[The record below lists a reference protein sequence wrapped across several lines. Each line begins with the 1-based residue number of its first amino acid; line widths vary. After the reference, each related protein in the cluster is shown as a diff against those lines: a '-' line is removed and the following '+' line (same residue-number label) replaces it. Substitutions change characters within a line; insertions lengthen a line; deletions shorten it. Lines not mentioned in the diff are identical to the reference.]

1 MKDIIFYKSIMF
13 LPLVRIA
20 PEFLVRQPSP
30 FLPPLLHNIA
40 SSACWTAEYTVKIG
54 NIIIPNAAN
63 STDNTLPVTVT
74 AIIFDP
80 TVVTSINAHHN
91 ASP

>member
-1 MKDIIFYKSIMF
+1 MYLVTIVYLYLINDSLYEKDERLLSADSNLFSSSRLYFNMKDIIFYKSIMF

-40 SSACWTAEYTVKIG
+40 SSACWTAE
-54 NIIIPNAAN
+54 
-63 STDNTLPVTVT
+63 
-74 AIIFDP
+74 
-80 TVVTSINAHHN
+80 
-91 ASP
+91 

>member
-1 MKDIIFYKSIMF
+1 MYLVTIVSLKLINDSLYEKDERLLSADSNLFSSSRLYFNMKDIIFYKSIMF

-40 SSACWTAEYTVKIG
+40 SSACWTAE
-54 NIIIPNAAN
+54 
-63 STDNTLPVTVT
+63 
-74 AIIFDP
+74 
-80 TVVTSINAHHN
+80 
-91 ASP
+91 